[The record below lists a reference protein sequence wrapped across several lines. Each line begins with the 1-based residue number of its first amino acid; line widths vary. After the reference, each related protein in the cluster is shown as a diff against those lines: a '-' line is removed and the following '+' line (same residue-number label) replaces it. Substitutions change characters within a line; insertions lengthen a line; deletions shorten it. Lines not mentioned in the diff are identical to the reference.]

1 MASDWAWLKVAI
13 MYRSSSPGLAGKS
26 DKKHPAWAL
35 KMIVVLPVP
44 PAPIKRHACCA
55 RFRKGVLFSSSCKAT
70 SIASPNHLQADNC
83 SGASLNPP
91 ADFSNAATFRA
102 IAADGL
108 LKVRHSASGIA
119 TSLFAASSPARSAQS
134 LVAARSA
141 DKRLRPMLSFVMAA
155 RWASSSGCVIMGAF
169 SFNLSCSARG
179 FTAVPLARL

>member
-1 MASDWAWLKVAI
+1 
-13 MYRSSSPGLAGKS
+13 MYRSSSPGLAGKKRQKTS
-26 DKKHPAWAL
+26 SMSS

-119 TSLFAASSPARSAQS
+119 TSLFAASSTCKSKFHSR
-134 LVAARSA
+134 
-141 DKRLRPMLSFVMAA
+141 
-155 RWASSSGCVIMGAF
+155 VICNKLQTSQNDILGFDDLGLLLF
-169 SFNLSCSARG
+169 SDLH
-179 FTAVPLARL
+179 P

>member
-1 MASDWAWLKVAI
+1 MASDWAWLNVAI
-13 MYRSSSPGLAGKS
+13 MYRSSSPGLAGKKRQKTS
-26 DKKHPAWAL
+26 SMSS

-108 LKVRHSASGIA
+108 LKVRHLQIRTAALMLLKVTHFVTISHNISPHTIP
-119 TSLFAASSPARSAQS
+119 SLHCRNSTTPTCPQ
-134 LVAARSA
+134 
-141 DKRLRPMLSFVMAA
+141 
-155 RWASSSGCVIMGAF
+155 
-169 SFNLSCSARG
+169 
-179 FTAVPLARL
+179 